1 MNKENDDYTATKT
14 VEGFFVEFH
23 DPIKPSINITDKD
36 FQAFAMK
43 INQGLISRKD
53 ITFSEKEEVLFN
65 LWQMLLIPENTK
77 H

>member
-1 MNKENDDYTATKT
+1 MNKENIDYTATQT
-14 VEGFFVEFH
+14 ADGFLIEFH
-23 DPIKPSINITDKD
+23 SSIKTPINITDKD

-43 INQGLISRKD
+43 INEGFIHGKE
-53 ITFSEKEEVLFN
+53 IAFSEKEEIVFN